1 MIFRSENE
9 DLAEE
14 LRKAILL
21 SSFKVKCSMDTL
33 SNFSLPKRRFYVI
46 LNPYSGRRKA
56 LKIFKKVQQ
65 IFYEAE
71 IGYKLVQT
79 THAVSYLFRNL
90 FKKLEKIESQNGEK
104 SKNIKKYR
112 KMLKN
117 PKMFKKSKNV

>member
-1 MIFRSENE
+1 
-9 DLAEE
+9 
-14 LRKAILL
+14 
-21 SSFKVKCSMDTL
+21 MDTL